1 MANMRISVFTKVL
14 TTAAVI
20 AALSG
25 AYGRLPTAS
34 AVVAAQGAAK
44 AATVADSIFNAE
56 QAKRGQTKYS
66 QACSTCHQADLSG
79 SDQAPALVGGDFLD
93 RWDGQSVAD
102 LADRIRTSMPA
113 DDVGSLTTPMSVD
126 IVSYILQANGFPA
139 GSEEMKA
146 DRTALKT
153 VMIKKK

>member
-1 MANMRISVFTKVL
+1 MRSAFETTKVI
-14 TTAAVI
+14 TMAAAV
-20 AALSG
+20 AALCG
-25 AYGRLPTAS
+25 AYSQLPTVS
-34 AVVAAQGAAK
+34 TVVAAQGAAK
-44 AATVADSIFNAE
+44 AATAADSIYNAD
-56 QAKRGQTKYS
+56 QAKRGQAKYS

-126 IVSYILQANGFPA
+126 IVSYILQSNGFPA